1 MNSLSLNNPAN
12 HAKTVMILAGEAS
25 GDLHGGALACAL
37 LRNNQDLRL
46 VGFGGDD
53 MRAAGVDIRFD
64 VKQLGIVGLIEVIYH
79 FRVVL
84 AAYRTAVNLLKE
96 GVDLIVLIDFPDF
109 NLRVAKAAKKMG
121 IPVIFYVSPQLWA
134 WRPGRIHGIAKR
146 IDQMLV
152 ILPFE
157 KALYEEVNVP
167 CEFVGHPL
175 MDELDRL
182 GITPSSEFNSNVTVS
197 DNSETI
203 SSHDRKKTEAARSY
217 LKQVDL
223 DPEAVTIG
231 LLPGSRKRE
240 VLTLL
245 PDMLQG
251 VELLKQ
257 SFPNVQVLIPVAPT
271 LPADLIT
278 ELCRESSFP
287 IRRVKG
293 NVYPV
298 LRAADVSVLASGT
311 ATLQGA
317 LAGEPIIIAY
327 KVSKMTYIIGKC
339 LINLKVIGLANIVA
353 EKPFIPELIQNEV
366 SPANICREL
375 SRFISDETARDKMK
389 QGLREVAHRLGKAG
403 ASERAAAVVFKWL
416 DRLDKQED
424 KSSHASLS

>member
-1 MNSLSLNNPAN
+1 MNSLSRNNLIPNKPVPNQSALNNPA
-12 HAKTVMILAGEAS
+12 HHPKTVMILAGEAS
-25 GDLHGGALACAL
+25 GDLHGGALASAL
-37 LRNNQDLRL
+37 RRQKPELRL
-46 VGFGGDD
+46 IGFGGDD

-64 VKQLGIVGLIEVIYH
+64 VKELGIVGLIEVIYH
-79 FRVVL
+79 FRVIL
-84 AAYRTAVNLLKE
+84 EAYRTAINLLKE

-121 IPVIFYVSPQLWA
+121 VPVIFYVSPQLWA

-157 KALYEEVNVP
+157 KALYEQVNVP

-182 GITPSSEFNSNVTVS
+182 GITPSSE
-197 DNSETI
+197 I
-203 SSHDRKKTEAARSY
+203 PAPDRREKKMESARSY
-217 LKQVDL
+217 LQQEDL

-257 SFPNVQVLIPVAPT
+257 SFPNVQVLIPMAPT
-271 LPADLIT
+271 LPENLIP
-278 ELCRESSFP
+278 ELCAASSFP
-287 IRRVKG
+287 IRLVKD
-293 NVYPV
+293 NVYHV
-298 LRAADVSVLASGT
+298 LRAADVSILASGT

-327 KVSKMTYIIGKC
+327 KVSKLTYIIGKC
-339 LINLKVIGLANIVA
+339 LIHLKVIGLANIVA
-353 EKPFIPELIQNEV
+353 DKPFIPELIQNEV
-366 SPANICREL
+366 SPVNICREL

-389 QGLREVAHRLGKAG
+389 QGLRGVAHRLGKSG

-416 DRLDKQED
+416 DRLDK
-424 KSSHASLS
+424 KG